1 MLAALHA
8 RDSSNPGD
16 PLLLLKFWL
25 IMDGI
30 YLWEFV
36 TTLDYEWSVFRGHRS
51 YGWTIWIY
59 EIARISTFTSVVTD
73 LVFLSLTVRLH
84 CQVWVILIW
93 TISLVSLATGSLLIV
108 VRIVAVWE
116 KKKVALAIASGLWL
130 VNLGFLISCIVRVR
144 AIWNPV
150 ARNCL
155 VTNVETAQPSLISL
169 FVTDLLL
176 VLIMLAGLLRLRRGS
191 GGARLWRLL
200 WRQGLIWLFI
210 ATVTEFLQVLFL
222 ILNINDTLDTLFLLP
237 GQIALVIA
245 ATRLYRALVNL
256 SSPLDSAQLEGST
269 YRLRTARSTQ
279 NTSKNATVVHVP
291 SSRVE
296 VIVHKA
302 YEVHAMTPCPSSD
315 GHSHDNNPHEITFDD
330 NMKDRAEK

>member
-1 MLAALHA
+1 MPVILQTRAIPLYYKSSGSSWMVFTCGFANISNSHGIP
-8 RDSSNPGD
+8 RDKNLPSSTGS
-16 PLLLLKFWL
+16 
-25 IMDGI
+25 
-30 YLWEFV
+30 WEFV

-73 LVFLSLTVRLH
+73 LVFLSLTV
-84 CQVWVILIW
+84 WVILIW
-93 TISLVSLATGSLLIV
+93 VPLMKVCFVPPGCLVPIP
-108 VRIVAVWE
+108 RRFPYVAVWE

-130 VNLGFLISCIVRVR
+130 VNLGFLISCESFLLLLSPGIPIDVVLCQVR

-210 ATVTEFLQVLFL
+210 ATVTEFLQV
-222 ILNINDTLDTLFLLP
+222 IT
-237 GQIALVIA
+237 LVIA

-256 SSPLDSAQLEGST
+256 SSPLDSYDISAVQSFLVLTTG
-269 YRLRTARSTQ
+269 
-279 NTSKNATVVHVP
+279 
-291 SSRVE
+291 RVE